1 LFSLLQHLA
10 YYRTHRRSPRWWLSL
25 FFYMWDCA
33 IVNAWLL
40 FHHRDELKQRN
51 VDQLSFRSALIKELV
66 GDFCGRKR
74 AGRPAVAAAAAAAA
88 ADPRRYDLT
97 RGHWHRRLEKRSTAQ
112 CACGCGVRPY
122 YHCSVCEVPLT
133 LDCFEHYHTRS

>member
-1 LFSLLQHLA
+1 LFAQHLA
-10 YYRTHRRSPRWWLSL
+10 YYLIYRRSPRWWLCL
-25 FFYMWDCA
+25 FFYMLDCA

-74 AGRPAVAAAAAAAA
+74 AGRPAGAAAAAAAA
-88 ADPRRYDLT
+88 PAPRRYDLSL
-97 RGHWHRRLEKRSTAQ
+97 GHWAKSLGERSKVR
-112 CACGCGVRPY
+112 CACGCGARPS
-122 YHCSVCEVPLT
+122 HECSVCEVPLT
-133 LDCFEHYHTRS
+133 IDCFKRYHSPS